1 MCVARPGGTHSG
13 PPQSI
18 VRRLM
23 QWIGFTALLSAMFAV
38 GPAKWL
44 RHRLS
49 ATGSA

>member
-1 MCVARPGGTHSG
+1 MCVARPAGTHAG

-38 GPAKWL
+38 GLAKWL
-44 RHRLS
+44 GHRLS
-49 ATGSA
+49 ATG